1 MITHCTMKMTIII
14 SALVTIAIT
23 SGFTMAEPL
32 AAKGGLLKTM
42 PHGSYQCGLPGDA
55 SGPPW
60 KAVPGASF
68 RLANASSY
76 RSEGGRGT
84 YLLKGDEFIFTRGPL
99 KGTQY
104 RRTGPNELQIIHSDG
119 SLGKQLCVRKASSR

>member
-1 MITHCTMKMTIII
+1 MTIIL
-14 SALVTIAIT
+14 SALVTIAT
-23 SGFTMAEPL
+23 TAGLATTAPL

-60 KAVPGASF
+60 EPVPGASF

-104 RRTGPNELQIIHSDG
+104 RRTGPNELQIIQPDG
-119 SLGKQLCVRKASSR
+119 SLGKQLCVRTGGSR